1 MGNLMK
7 SLRLLSN
14 RGKINERAN
23 YRVFCFPH
31 AGGGAS
37 FYKKWEEAFDGGV
50 DLIGVQ
56 YPGHFDRIKESPAT
70 NIEELTDPI
79 CEEIEAYT
87 DIPVVLFGHSLGALV
102 AYTISKKLSKP
113 PLLLGVS
120 GRNSPQYTLNT
131 SIHKMDVND
140 LILDLYKQGGTS
152 FDILDNFEA
161 MQLFIPAIR
170 ADYQIA
176 ETYVLPSDA
185 KLLDCPISI
194 FWGEDDKD
202 IHISAVSD
210 WRFMTKRNFKQHI
223 FSGGHFYLE
232 SQFKKVVNTLQ
243 QDIEKALDM
252 QNKDYIL
259 KNVNRIK

>member
-37 FYKKWEEAFDGGV
+37 FYKKWEEAFDVGV

-102 AYTISKKLSKP
+102 AYTISQKLSNP

-120 GRNSPQYTLNT
+120 GRNSPQYTFNT

-140 LILDLYKQGGTS
+140 LI
-152 FDILDNFEA
+152 
-161 MQLFIPAIR
+161 
-170 ADYQIA
+170 
-176 ETYVLPSDA
+176 
-185 KLLDCPISI
+185 
-194 FWGEDDKD
+194 
-202 IHISAVSD
+202 
-210 WRFMTKRNFKQHI
+210 
-223 FSGGHFYLE
+223 
-232 SQFKKVVNTLQ
+232 
-243 QDIEKALDM
+243 
-252 QNKDYIL
+252 
-259 KNVNRIK
+259 